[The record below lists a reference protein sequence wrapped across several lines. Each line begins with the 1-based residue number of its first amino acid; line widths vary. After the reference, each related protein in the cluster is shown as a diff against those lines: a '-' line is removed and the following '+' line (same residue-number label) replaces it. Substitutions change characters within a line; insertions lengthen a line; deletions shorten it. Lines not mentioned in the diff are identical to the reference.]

1 MHRRGGPT
9 CRASMGASTGRSV
22 GWARAWVLRRA
33 VTVCAVV
40 ALAAAASCAG
50 EDDSAA
56 SVVEVSATSTEQAA
70 APTSMVEVSA
80 PTATEDIAARI
91 VADMDRYLPAFDRY
105 EQVRAVL
112 VFHDGEPVLERYL
125 GGAGP
130 EDYWDVRSVTK
141 SVVSA
146 LIGIAVDQGYI
157 DGVDQTLGDLLAD
170 YGDVMTPEVAAIT
183 LRQVLTHTAGF
194 SESWEDVH
202 WSGVLGFRRLD
213 PGDPRRPGC
222 SGTWRGVVR
231 LLRRRGAPAQR
242 RPHGGDRPT
251 CVGVRPHVLVRPPW
265 NPQRARF
272 GVRVRDR

>member
-1 MHRRGGPT
+1 
-9 CRASMGASTGRSV
+9 
-22 GWARAWVLRRA
+22 
-33 VTVCAVV
+33 
-40 ALAAAASCAG
+40 
-50 EDDSAA
+50 
-56 SVVEVSATSTEQAA
+56 
-70 APTSMVEVSA
+70 
-80 PTATEDIAARI
+80 
-91 VADMDRYLPAFDRY
+91 MDRSLPAFDRY

-141 SVVSA
+141 SVVS
-146 LIGIAVDQGYI
+146 LSIGIAARPGLHRRGGPDPRRSPRRLWRRDDTRG
-157 DGVDQTLGDLLAD
+157 L
-170 YGDVMTPEVAAIT
+170 AAIT

-194 SESWEDVH
+194 SESWERCS